1 MIELL
6 LFGIFVVEISI
17 FVAIERCTAELRYR
31 NKLLQKQKNKKKKAM
46 TKTALNE
53 LIDILNQLKIDST
66 KPN

>member
-31 NKLLQKQKNKKKKAM
+31 NKLLQKQN
-46 TKTALNE
+46 
-53 LIDILNQLKIDST
+53 DILEHSESKEE
-66 KPN
+66 